1 MEQIWKMILQ
11 FIYEFV
17 NDVDKILCR
26 VSYVCAE
33 LSLWD
38 THAHSCVKA
47 ALVHIVKPWPQTP

>member
-17 NDVDKILCR
+17 NDVDKTLCR
-26 VSYVCAE
+26 VSYVRVE
-33 LSLWD
+33 LSFWD

-47 ALVHIVKPWPQTP
+47 ALVHIYI

>member
-17 NDVDKILCR
+17 NDFDKILCR

-38 THAHSCVKA
+38 THANSCVKA
-47 ALVHIVKPWPQTP
+47 ALVHIYI